1 MVPEKELG
9 MAAEKADAPP
19 NGVMMEAPPNGVMA
33 WLKAPAAPP
42 EVEGWAGGFWV
53 GSGPYGPV
61 M

>member
-9 MAAEKADAPP
+9 MAAEKADAPS

-33 WLKAPAAPP
+33 WLKPPAAPP
-42 EVEGWAGGFWV
+42 AVEGWAGGFWV